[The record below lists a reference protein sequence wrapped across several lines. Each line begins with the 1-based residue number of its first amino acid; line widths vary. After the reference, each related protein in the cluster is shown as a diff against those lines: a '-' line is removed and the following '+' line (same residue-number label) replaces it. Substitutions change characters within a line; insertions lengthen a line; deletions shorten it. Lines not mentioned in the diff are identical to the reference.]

1 VKRFVLVLTL
11 ALTMTAM
18 LATSAVPALA
28 SPLGGVSDRDF
39 GLADCSYLR
48 GTIIVIDG
56 EFVCKQSDLYAVY
69 YY

>member
-18 LATSAVPALA
+18 LAASAVPALA

-56 EFVCKQSDLYAVY
+56 EFVCKQSDLYTVY

>member
-1 VKRFVLVLTL
+1 MKRFVLVLTV

-18 LATSAVPALA
+18 LAASAVPALA
-28 SPLGGVSDRDF
+28 SPLGGVSNRDF

-48 GTIIVIDG
+48 GTIIVVDG
-56 EFVCKQSDLYAVY
+56 EFVCKQSDPYAVY

>member
-1 VKRFVLVLTL
+1 VKRFVLVLTV

-18 LATSAVPALA
+18 LAASAVPALA
-28 SPLGGVSDRDF
+28 SPLGGVSNRDF

-48 GTIIVIDG
+48 GTIIVVDG
-56 EFVCKQSDLYAVY
+56 EFVCEQSDPYAVY

>member
-18 LATSAVPALA
+18 LAASAVPALA
-28 SPLGGVSDRDF
+28 SPLGGVSNRDF

-48 GTIIVIDG
+48 GTIIVVDG
-56 EFVCKQSDLYAVY
+56 EFVCEQSDLYAVY

>member
-1 VKRFVLVLTL
+1 VKRFVLVLTV

-18 LATSAVPALA
+18 LAASAVPALA

-56 EFVCKQSDLYAVY
+56 EFVCKQSDLYTVY

>member
-1 VKRFVLVLTL
+1 MKRFVLVLTL

-18 LATSAVPALA
+18 LAASAIPALA

-56 EFVCKQSDLYAVY
+56 EFVCKQADPYAVY

>member
-1 VKRFVLVLTL
+1 VKRFVLVLTV

-18 LATSAVPALA
+18 LAASAVPALA

-48 GTIIVIDG
+48 GTIIVVDG
-56 EFVCKQSDLYAVY
+56 EFVCEQSDPYAVY